1 MRKGLLLFSMA
12 CLVTVA
18 GKSQL
23 VIDNATFF
31 IGSGATVTVQG
42 NVTSNVDIQGT
53 GLLQLKGSTLQ
64 NVDMGGFTIP
74 NLELDNAAHA
84 TLLNTNL
91 RIGSSL
97 TLTNGRLRLG
107 NQNLSIASGI
117 TSVTGV
123 SSSRF
128 IETNGTG
135 VLTKEGLNTTAFVYP
150 VGFSGTEFNPL
161 TIANTGTA
169 DNISVRCLQNV
180 LDNGLTGIPVA
191 ADFANNSWVVTEAV
205 AGGSNLALTGE
216 WASGDELPG
225 FNRVKSGI
233 ARYNTGIDW
242 DLPASNVLAASG
254 SGPYNRNRGS
264 LITPGVFAVADLE
277 KVNAARLNLKVFLQG
292 NYNASTGLMGDLLR
306 DDPSTGALDPVI
318 PTTQPYNSAL
328 NSRFARVGV
337 YDGSTSVNEIVN
349 ASVFNTTGNNAIV
362 DWVYVSTL
370 DATNPSIKLQTRAAL
385 LQRDGDIVDLDGI
398 SLLSMPIDDD
408 GNYNFIVS
416 HRNHLSIRTPSSQT
430 LSDNVVLAYN
440 FTDFQNKAYQNG
452 AISTNT
458 ALGSVTG
465 TFPAFVMWA
474 GNANLDEYVRS
485 TSQALPP
492 IPSDAAYILGTILGG
507 NNNSTFIGYSTGDIN
522 MDRRTRSTSQAL
534 PPISSDAAFI
544 LGSVLGGNNNSTRR
558 EHK

>member
-180 LDNGLTGIPVA
+180 LDNGLTGSPVA

-264 LITPGVFAVADLE
+264 IVTPGVFAVADLE

-292 NYNASTGLMGDLLR
+292 NYNATTGLMGDALR
-306 DDPSTGALDPVI
+306 TTNVI
-318 PTTQPYNSAL
+318 PTVQPYSSAI
-328 NSRFARVGV
+328 NARFTRVGV
-337 YDGSTSVNEIVN
+337 YDGTASVNETVPN
-349 ASVFNTTGNNAIV
+349 TGVFDVTGTNDDIV
-362 DWVYVSTL
+362 DWVYVSLL
-370 DATNPSIKLQTRAAL
+370 DGTTPATKLQTRAAL
-385 LQRDGDIVDLDGI
+385 LQRDGDVVEYNAVSGTYVP
-398 SLLSMPIDDD
+398 LSMPIDGD
-408 GNYNFIVS
+408 GNYHILIG
-416 HRNHLSIRTPSSQT
+416 HRNHLSIRTPLAQSLQ
-430 LSDNVVLAYN
+430 DNVDFAYN
-440 FTDFQNKAYQNG
+440 F
-452 AISTNT
+452 
-458 ALGSVTG
+458 
-465 TFPAFVMWA
+465 
-474 GNANLDEYVRS
+474 
-485 TSQALPP
+485 
-492 IPSDAAYILGTILGG
+492 
-507 NNNSTFIGYSTGDIN
+507 
-522 MDRRTRSTSQAL
+522 
-534 PPISSDAAFI
+534 
-544 LGSVLGGNNNSTRR
+544 
-558 EHK
+558 

>member
-18 GKSQL
+18 GKTQL

-180 LDNGLTGIPVA
+180 LDNGLTGSPVA

-225 FNRVKSGI
+225 FNRVKSGV

-264 LITPGVFAVADLE
+264 IVTPGVFAVADLE

-292 NYNASTGLMGDLLR
+292 NYNSTTGLMGDALR
-306 DDPSTGALDPVI
+306 TTNVI
-318 PTTQPYNSAL
+318 PTTQPYSSAI
-328 NSRFARVGV
+328 NARFTRVGV
-337 YDGSTSVNEIVN
+337 YDGTASVNETVP
-349 ASVFNTTGNNAIV
+349 NTTVFDVTGTNDDIV
-362 DWVYVSTL
+362 DWVYVSLL
-370 DATNPSIKLQTRAAL
+370 DGTTPATKLQTRAAL
-385 LQRDGDIVDLDGI
+385 LQRDGDVVEYNAI
-398 SLLSMPIDDD
+398 SATYVPLSMPIDGD
-408 GNYNFIVS
+408 GNYHILIG
-416 HRNHLSIRTPSSQT
+416 HRNHLSIRTPLAQSLQ
-430 LSDNVVLAYN
+430 DNVDFVYN
-440 FTDFQNKAYQNG
+440 FSSAQAQAYQNG
-452 AISTNT
+452 SIPTN
-458 ALGSVTG
+458 AAMASITG
-465 TFPAFVMWA
+465 TFPAFALWGGNV
-474 GNANLDEYVRS
+474 NANNNVRYTGPS
-485 TSQALPP
+485 PDNLAL
-492 IPSDAAYILGTILGG
+492 LTLLGG
-507 NNNSTFIGYSTGDIN
+507 NTTAVLNSIYSLGDLNLNGVVRYTGPSPDN
-522 MDRRTRSTSQAL
+522 LALLNVLSGNTTAVRT
-534 PPISSDAAFI
+534 
-544 LGSVLGGNNNSTRR
+544 
-558 EHK
+558 EHQ

>member
-161 TIANTGTA
+161 TIANTGTT

-180 LDNGLTGIPVA
+180 LDNGLTGSPVA

-264 LITPGVFAVADLE
+264 IVTPGVFAVADLE

-292 NYNASTGLMGDLLR
+292 NYNATTGLMGDALR
-306 DDPSTGALDPVI
+306 TTNVI
-318 PTTQPYNSAL
+318 PTTQPYSSAI
-328 NSRFARVGV
+328 NARFTRVGV
-337 YDGSTSVNEIVN
+337 YDGTASVNETVP
-349 ASVFNTTGNNAIV
+349 NTTVFDVTGTNDDIV
-362 DWVYVSTL
+362 DWVYVSLL
-370 DATNPSIKLQTRAAL
+370 DGTTPATKLQTRAAL
-385 LQRDGDIVDLDGI
+385 LQRDGDVVEYNAVSGTYVP
-398 SLLSMPIDDD
+398 LSMPIDGD
-408 GNYNFIVS
+408 GNYHILIG
-416 HRNHLSIRTPSSQT
+416 HRNHLSIRTPLAQSLQ
-430 LSDNVVLAYN
+430 DNVDFAYN
-440 FTDFQNKAYQNG
+440 FSSAQAQAYQNG
-452 AISTNT
+452 SIPTND
-458 ALGSVTG
+458 AMASITG
-465 TFPAFVMWA
+465 TFPAFALWGGNV
-474 GNANLDEYVRS
+474 NANNNVRYTGPS
-485 TSQALPP
+485 PDNLAL
-492 IPSDAAYILGTILGG
+492 LTLLGG
-507 NNNSTFIGYSTGDIN
+507 NTTAVLNTIYSLGDLNLNGVVRYTGPSPDN
-522 MDRRTRSTSQAL
+522 LALLNVLSGNTTAVRT
-534 PPISSDAAFI
+534 
-544 LGSVLGGNNNSTRR
+544 
-558 EHK
+558 EHQ

>member
-180 LDNGLTGIPVA
+180 LDNGLTGSPVA

-264 LITPGVFAVADLE
+264 IVTPGVFAVADLE

-292 NYNASTGLMGDLLR
+292 NYNATTGLMGDALR
-306 DDPSTGALDPVI
+306 TTNVI
-318 PTTQPYNSAL
+318 PTTQPYSSAI
-328 NSRFARVGV
+328 NARFTRVGV
-337 YDGSTSVNEIVN
+337 YDGTASVNETVP
-349 ASVFNTTGNNAIV
+349 NTTVFDVTGTNDDIV
-362 DWVYVSTL
+362 DWVYVSLL
-370 DATNPSIKLQTRAAL
+370 DGTTPATKLQTRAAL
-385 LQRDGDIVDLDGI
+385 LQRDGDVVEYNAVSGTYVP
-398 SLLSMPIDDD
+398 LSMPIDGD
-408 GNYNFIVS
+408 GNYHILIG
-416 HRNHLSIRTPSSQT
+416 HRNHLSIRTPLAQSLQ
-430 LSDNVVLAYN
+430 DNVDFAYN
-440 FTDFQNKAYQNG
+440 FSSAQAQAYQNG
-452 AISTNT
+452 SIPTND
-458 ALGSVTG
+458 AMASITG
-465 TFPAFVMWA
+465 TFPAFALWGGNV
-474 GNANLDEYVRS
+474 NANNNVRYTGPS
-485 TSQALPP
+485 PDNLAL
-492 IPSDAAYILGTILGG
+492 LTLLGG
-507 NNNSTFIGYSTGDIN
+507 NTTAVLNTIYSLGDLNLNGVVRYTGPSPDN
-522 MDRRTRSTSQAL
+522 LALLNVLSGNTTAVRT
-534 PPISSDAAFI
+534 
-544 LGSVLGGNNNSTRR
+544 
-558 EHK
+558 EHQ